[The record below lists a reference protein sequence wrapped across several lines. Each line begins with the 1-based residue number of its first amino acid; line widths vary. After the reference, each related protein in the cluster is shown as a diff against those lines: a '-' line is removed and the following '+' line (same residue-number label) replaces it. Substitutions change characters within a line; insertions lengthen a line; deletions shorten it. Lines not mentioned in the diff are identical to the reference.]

1 MNMNLHCLALRHVA
15 VSDSRSLL
23 SAWSRELGRI
33 TLAFPSATSRE
44 GRRRRAL
51 TPPMALFE
59 GVAEVRP
66 GREVLAMRDLS
77 PVAGSVATS
86 MPSPARAA
94 TAAVL
99 AEMLDLLLRRS
110 EADIPLDD
118 YLHSGALALAVAS
131 GDTLAAFAPV
141 FLFHLTRHMGICP
154 DMDSYTPG
162 RVFDMRE
169 GRFRASMPLHDDY
182 VDAGASALLA
192 ALAEAVPGQAALPG
206 VDRFGRRRAL
216 ELMVR
221 YFSVHLGTPCTL
233 RSLSVLSAF
242 D

>member
-77 PVAGSVATS
+77 PQAGSVATA

-118 YLHSGALALAVAS
+118 CLNSGAMALATAS
-131 GDTLAAFAPV
+131 GEALAAFAPV
-141 FLFHLTRHMGICP
+141 FLFRITRHMGICP
-154 DMDSYTPG
+154 DMESYAPG

-169 GRFRASMPLHDDY
+169 GRFRTSLPLHEDY
-182 VDAGASALLA
+182 VDTQGSALLA
-192 ALAEAVPGQAALPG
+192 ALAAADPRQPVLPG
-206 VDRFGRRRAL
+206 VDRLGRRRAL

-221 YFSVHLGTPCTL
+221 YFSVHLGTHVTL
-233 RSLSVLSAF
+233 RWLAVLAEF

>member
-77 PVAGSVATS
+77 PLAGSVATA

-118 YLHSGALALAVAS
+118 CLNSGAMALATAS
-131 GDTLAAFAPV
+131 GEALAAFAPV
-141 FLFHLTRHMGICP
+141 FLFRITRHMGICP
-154 DMDSYTPG
+154 DMESYAPG
-162 RVFDMRE
+162 RVFDMR
-169 GRFRASMPLHDDY
+169 
-182 VDAGASALLA
+182 
-192 ALAEAVPGQAALPG
+192 
-206 VDRFGRRRAL
+206 
-216 ELMVR
+216 
-221 YFSVHLGTPCTL
+221 
-233 RSLSVLSAF
+233 
-242 D
+242 